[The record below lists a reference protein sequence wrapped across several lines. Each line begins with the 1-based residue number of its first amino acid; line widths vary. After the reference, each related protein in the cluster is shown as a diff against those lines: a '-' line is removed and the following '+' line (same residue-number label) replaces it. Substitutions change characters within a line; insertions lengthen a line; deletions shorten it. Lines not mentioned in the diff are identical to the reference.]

1 MSIATE
7 KITIDCPQC
16 GKALLVPANAAGKKV
31 RCAAC
36 QNTFSVEAPVTA
48 VAVEQFSPQSYL
60 PQPASPGLAPSAAV
74 RQHGG
79 KANSWAERRLNAGV
93 KGGVTMIAIAV
104 VWFAAGLLLL
114 DRVFVYPPILFVF
127 GLISFCR
134 GLR

>member
-1 MSIATE
+1 MSTATE
-7 KITIDCPQC
+7 KIKLDCPQC
-16 GKALLVPANAAGKKV
+16 GKTLLVPGHATGKKV

-36 QNTFSVEAPVTA
+36 SNTFVVEPPVAA
-48 VAVEQFSPQSYL
+48 VAVEQSSPQSYL
-60 PQPASPGLAPSAAV
+60 PQPVSHGLSPTAGI
-74 RQHGG
+74 RQHGNNVG
-79 KANSWAERRLNAGV
+79 WAERRLNAGV

-104 VWFAAGLLLL
+104 VWFAAGLFLL